1 MMVVV
6 LIRILT
12 VRLWLPAVFALAI
25 NSATGCRQFFKNQIV
40 QNLRVFGNLEADRAS
55 LHMTVLNLPQ

>member
-25 NSATGCRQFFKNQIV
+25 NSVTGCRHSFETKLV
-40 QNLRVFGNLEADRAS
+40 QNLRVFGDLEADLAPS
-55 LHMTVLNLPQ
+55 LPQ